1 MPFQTNLVNIFNFT
15 INPKSLRKGSDIFPS
30 AGTKKAG
37 SDACFFRIPERKNF
51 RTIHMGFAYDYEID
65 NLIQIFDNDLNGFT
79 IFECVDSDLDIAR
92 YKLE

>member
-1 MPFQTNLVNIFNFT
+1 MVIIEPTEIRFNEVL
-15 INPKSLRKGSDIFPS
+15 IIDY
-30 AGTKKAG
+30 KKAG
-37 SDACFFRIPERKNF
+37 ITTCFFRTPERKNI
-51 RTIHMGFAYDYEID
+51 RTILMGFAYDYEID

>member
-1 MPFQTNLVNIFNFT
+1 
-15 INPKSLRKGSDIFPS
+15 
-30 AGTKKAG
+30 
-37 SDACFFRIPERKNF
+37 
-51 RTIHMGFAYDYEID
+51 MGFGYDYEID

>member
-1 MPFQTNLVNIFNFT
+1 MVRGGG
-15 INPKSLRKGSDIFPS
+15 INKRSLPNPASD
-30 AGTKKAG
+30 GTKKAG
-37 SDACFFRIPERKNF
+37 SDACFFRTPERKNI
-51 RTIHMGFAYDYEID
+51 RTILMGFAYDYEID